1 VPQQRGSLIGGM
13 PFLPWLAPPLRQ
25 QSRYGKQCRR
35 HSALPHNMWRVRGAA
50 AADRAVEL
58 RAPAILFRTIQVCPK
73 DLQATLR

>member
-1 VPQQRGSLIGGM
+1 M
-13 PFLPWLAPPLRQ
+13 PFLPWLAPLRQ

-35 HSALPHNMWRVRGAA
+35 HNALPHNMWRVRGAA

-58 RAPAILFRTIQVCPK
+58 RASAIVIRFRFCPK